1 MNHLKCKAPLRVAH
15 QKVEL
20 HNTYITANNS
30 ASTLICIA
38 LQLDAD
44 VTILST
50 TLTEGTTCAD
60 ASIAAGPSHSQ
71 PIPPPPLPAQQYA
84 APFDAASGHVSHLL
98 VRLRSDKQ
106 RPQEIRIA
114 VIGNV
119 DSGKSTMVGVL
130 TRSMLDDGRGAAR
143 SKVFKHDHEGATGR
157 TSAIG
162 QHNLCLH
169 SAGGILNDAKFKNS
183 TCSDYVKRASK
194 VVTFVDLAGHE
205 RYFKTT
211 AYGLTGHLPDY
222 ACLLVGAN
230 AGVVGMCKE
239 HLGVA
244 LALKVPVFFVVTK
257 VDICPEHILKQS
269 LQQLSAV
276 LKRPGVR
283 KRPFLINSVTVRL
296 VAHPAMPH
304 RCCYLHLSVHCVSC
318 FAVSYI
324 GVWQTYLQ
332 RV

>member
-1 MNHLKCKAPLRVAH
+1 MALPHTCTHPTWPHSCNPLSPGSTPQLHLPCSHAARAH
-15 QKVEL
+15 ARCLQVDSDVTVL
-20 HNTYITANNS
+20 T
-30 ASTLICIA
+30 STLPELCSNSDG
-38 LQLDAD
+38 DAAAEPPD
-44 VTILST
+44 AAAGHTAHL
-50 TLTEGTTCAD
+50 LLRRRAD
-60 ASIAAGPSHSQ
+60 A
-71 PIPPPPLPAQQYA
+71 
-84 APFDAASGHVSHLL
+84 
-98 VRLRSDKQ
+98 Q
-106 RPQEIRIA
+106 RPLEIRVA

-130 TRSMLDDGRGAAR
+130 TRAMLDDGRGAAR
-143 SKVFKHDHEGATGR
+143 AKVFKHDHEGVTGR

-169 SAGGILNDAKFKNS
+169 SAGGILNDGMFKPSN
-183 TCSDYVKRASK
+183 CAEYVRAASK
-194 VVTFVDLAGHE
+194 VVTLVDLAGHE

-269 LQQLSAV
+269 LQQLSGV

-283 KRPFLINSVTVRL
+283 KRPFLVNTVEVRRR
-296 VAHPAMPH
+296 AA
-304 RCCYLHLSVHCVSC
+304 
-318 FAVSYI
+318 AVS
-324 GVWQTYLQ
+324 
-332 RV
+332 RA